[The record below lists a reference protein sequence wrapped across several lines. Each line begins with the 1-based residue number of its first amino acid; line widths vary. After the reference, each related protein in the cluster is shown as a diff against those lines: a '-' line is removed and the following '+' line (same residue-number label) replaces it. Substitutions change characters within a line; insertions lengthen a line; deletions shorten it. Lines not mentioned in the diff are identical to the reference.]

1 MKIIVC
7 IRQGLDGEISPFD
20 ASAYEAAL
28 RIENAEVTLL
38 SMAAPSSKDFLERL
52 SRLGASRAVLLSD
65 KAFAGADTLATAY
78 ALSCA
83 LKHLSPDLVLCGRQ
97 TLIGDTG
104 QTGAMLS
111 EMAGLSLATNV
122 MGIESVSDH
131 GISCLTRTEGTV
143 TCALP
148 ALLCVERIHVLRLP
162 RLRSKSCEVEILGA
176 ADVGA
181 DVSRCG
187 LAGSPTRV
195 VQSFEN
201 KSGKRNCQFI
211 SPNELSAVT
220 LEALKK
226 TAKKADAPSE
236 SKERLASVCIV
247 GEAPRAFAASVS
259 DDITVIPLTDA
270 ETVAAEIQRL
280 APSAVL
286 WGSDPLSKRLAALV
300 AAKLSLGLCA
310 DCTALGCENGTLMMY
325 RPALSGSVIAKIK
338 SLTRPAMA
346 TVRTES
352 DTENDVIVAAGYGVK
367 DSLDRVKAFADSL
380 GARLCASRRLV
391 DNGYARYDMQV
402 GLTGS
407 TVSPPLYIAVGIS
420 GAVHHVV
427 GMQRSGTVIAINPD
441 KSAPIFEYADFGI
454 VADFEE
460 IF

>member
-1 MKIIVC
+1 MKIVVC

-38 SMAAPSSKDFLERL
+38 SMAAPSSKEFLERL
-52 SRLGASRAVLLSD
+52 SRLGASRAVLLCD

-83 LKHLSPDLVLCGRQ
+83 LKRLSPDLVLCGRQ

-111 EMAGLSLATNV
+111 EMADLSLATNV
-122 MGIESVSDH
+122 MGIETVSDRD
-131 GISCLTRTEGTV
+131 ICCLTRNEGPV

-162 RLRSKSCEVEILGA
+162 RLRSRPCEVEVLGA

-181 DVSRCG
+181 DVRRCG
-187 LAGSPTRV
+187 LVGSPTRV
-195 VQSFEN
+195 VESFEN
-201 KSGKRNCQFI
+201 KSGKRDCKFI
-211 SPNELSAVT
+211 SPKELSAVIA
-220 LEALKK
+220 EALGH
-226 TAKKADAPSE
+226 TLKKADALAKSE
-236 SKERLASVCIV
+236 QRLKNVCIV
-247 GEAPRAFAASVS
+247 GEAPRPFAASVS
-259 DDITVIPLTDA
+259 DDIAVIPITDA
-270 ETVAAEIQRL
+270 EAVAAEIKRL

-286 WGSDPLSKRLAALV
+286 WGCDPLSKRLAALV

-310 DCTALGCENGTLMMY
+310 DCTALGCEDGTLMMY

-338 SLTRPAMA
+338 SLTQPAMA
-346 TVRTES
+346 TVRTEAHSES
-352 DTENDVIVAAGYGVK
+352 DIIVAAGYGVK
-367 DSLDRVKAFADSL
+367 DALEDVKAFADSL

-391 DNGYARYDMQV
+391 DNGYARYDMQI
-402 GLTGS
+402 GLTGN
-407 TVSPPLYIAVGIS
+407 TVSPPLYIAIGIS

-441 KSAPIFEYADFGI
+441 KSAPIFEYADYGI
-454 VADFEE
+454 VADFEA
-460 IF
+460 IG